1 MEVPKFHVF
10 LGGHRDFA
18 PFFCTG
24 WARSLLPKKMPQNVF
39 VLKIPWNF
47 GIFGISLIL

>member
-10 LGGHRDFA
+10 LRERRDFA
-18 PFFCTG
+18 PFSALAG
-24 WARSLLPKKMPQNVF
+24 ARSLLPKKMPQNVF

>member
-10 LGGHRDFA
+10 LRERRDFA
-18 PFFCTG
+18 PFSALAGQGLC
-24 WARSLLPKKMPQNVF
+24 SLKKMPQNVF